1 MLNEIW
7 VKIVLTAVGFIT
19 TGILGYLTGKI
30 KEYQKNDNTQSEA
43 LKCLLRSSITSKYY
57 VYSELKTIPLY
68 EKENLNYMY
77 EQYKN
82 MGGNSYINEI
92 MGEINNLPI
101 KK

>member
-19 TGILGYLTGKI
+19 TGLCGYFIAKI
-30 KEYQKNDNTQSEA
+30 KEYSMFKNA
-43 LKCLLRSSITSKYY
+43 LKCLLRSQITGKYY
-57 VYSELKTIPLY
+57 VYSELGEIPRY

-77 EQYKN
+77 EQYKA
-82 MGGNSYINEI
+82 MGGNSYVDEI
-92 MGEINNLPI
+92 MEEINSLPI